1 MGQCTLT
8 DRTPLLY
15 PKWDS
20 RESLSTVKLI
30 KSDRLSRLS
39 EDTLDHLDGPPLAQ
53 WDATDA
59 VHLWWRSKQRRQVQ
73 DTRVEPRP
81 GTFNAENDP
90 TTEYNTVPLELY
102 YTTHMYCF
110 KTYYDVINNWGDP
123 ERLSLHGTWTSECS
137 QCQDKLCGC
146 QAIFRIA

>member
-1 MGQCTLT
+1 MSNGTVE
-8 DRTPLLY
+8 RVF
-15 PKWDS
+15 
-20 RESLSTVKLI
+20 STVKLI
-30 KSDRLSRLS
+30 KSRRSRLS
-39 EDTLDHLDGPPLAQ
+39 EDTLDHLVRIAVDGPPLAQ

-81 GTFNAENDP
+81 GTFNAENNP

-123 ERLSLHGTWTSECS
+123 ERVPLHGTPGPVSVVSVRTSCVPY
-137 QCQDKLCGC
+137 LG
-146 QAIFRIA
+146 